1 MKKIFFKIFL
11 IAVIVGIVACI
22 FVAVINV
29 FMIKSQN
36 DRIYSLD
43 ETDSINGNFDCII
56 ILGAGVKPD
65 NTVSD
70 MLKDRLDTGIS
81 VYTEGI
87 APKIIMSGDHGRV
100 NYDEV
105 NVMKNYAV
113 EKGVESENVF
123 MDHAGFSTY
132 ETMYRARDIF
142 EVKKAIV
149 ITQQYH
155 MYRALYIADKLGI
168 EAVGVTADRHKYRG
182 QSYRD
187 AREIIARVKDFIMV
201 IFNPEPK
208 YLGEIIPVSG
218 NGNVTN
224 DKNTE

>member
-105 NVMKNYAV
+105 NVMKNYAM
-113 EKGVESENVF
+113 EKGVESEYIF

-132 ETMYRARDIF
+132 ESMYRARDIF

-149 ITQQYH
+149 ITQKYH

-208 YLGEIIPVSG
+208 YLGEVIPVSG